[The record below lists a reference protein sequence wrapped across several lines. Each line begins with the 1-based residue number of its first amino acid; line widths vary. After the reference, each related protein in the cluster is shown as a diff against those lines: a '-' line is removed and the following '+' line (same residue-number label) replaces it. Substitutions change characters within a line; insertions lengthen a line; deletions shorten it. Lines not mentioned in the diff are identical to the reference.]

1 MFFAKIPAIVLCVLG
16 ALIAIAAEMVA
27 AIWLV
32 NQLAEGMIR

>member
-1 MFFAKIPAIVLCVLG
+1 MMFVAKITALVVGVL
-16 ALIAIAAEMVA
+16 AAEMVA